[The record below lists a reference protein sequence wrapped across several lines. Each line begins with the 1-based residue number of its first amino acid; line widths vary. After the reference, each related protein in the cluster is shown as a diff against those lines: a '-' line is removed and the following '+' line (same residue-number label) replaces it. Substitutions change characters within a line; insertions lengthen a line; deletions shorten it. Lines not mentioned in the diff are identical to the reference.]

1 MRLRTATAALLLLPL
16 LILAGC
22 GDDDPAAPSTMDD
35 LRAVFTADEAE
46 ISGAED
52 EITIRLIGVRFT
64 SVTGYQITDESEE
77 ILAKFTEVYRLYPD
91 HDYAVEAHTDS
102 RGSQSY
108 NQSFS
113 QSRAEAVLEYLME
126 NAGRPG
132 NGVTATGF
140 GETRPIATNETAE
153 GRARN
158 RRVDVVLR
166 R

>member
-1 MRLRTATAALLLLPL
+1 MRIRALPPVLLLPL
-16 LILAGC
+16 ILLAGC
-22 GDDDPAAPSTMDD
+22 GDDDPAAPSSLDD

-64 SVTGYQITDESEE
+64 SVTSYQVTDESEE
-77 ILAKFTEVYRLYPD
+77 ILAKFTEVYRLFPG
-91 HDYAVEAHTDS
+91 HDYAVEVHTDS
-102 RGSQSY
+102 RGSQAY
-108 NQSFS
+108 NLDFS
-113 QSRAEAVLEYLME
+113 RSRAEAVLESLLE

-132 NGVTATGF
+132 NGATATGF
-140 GETRPIATNETAE
+140 GEMRPIASNETAE

-158 RRVDVVLR
+158 RRVEVVLR

>member
-1 MRLRTATAALLLLPL
+1 MRLPTATTALLLLPL
-16 LILAGC
+16 LLLAGC
-22 GDDDPAAPSTMDD
+22 GDDDPAAPSSLDD

-46 ISGAED
+46 VSGDED

-64 SVTGYQITDESEE
+64 SVTSYQVTDESEE
-77 ILAKFTEVYRLYPD
+77 ILAKFTEIYPLFPG
-91 HDYAVEAHTDS
+91 HDYAVEVHTDS

-108 NQSFS
+108 NMSFS
-113 QSRAEAVLEYLME
+113 QSRAEAVLEYLLE
-126 NAGRPG
+126 NAGRPD

-158 RRVDVVLR
+158 RRVEVVLR